1 MGLARSVG
9 RSERDECM
17 SEEAEKETFCVYA
30 KVRAIDKPLLMLGLS
45 FGRVVDD
52 VLVPIERNERIYL
65 DGVPSKKEDVLQLKI
80 LKETINF
87 KQAYSGFHQD
97 LHHASDVKRR
107 ELVAKNYDLMLEDLM
122 RRNCEDITSQ
132 VVKAFDN
139 SIKPKLSDYLPKKE
153 ELIKGAFEALLTSLK
168 GLG

>member
-1 MGLARSVG
+1 MP
-9 RSERDECM
+9 D
-17 SEEAEKETFCVYA
+17 EAEKETFCVYA
-30 KVRAIDKPLLMLGLS
+30 KVRSFDKPLLMLGLS

-52 VLVPIERNERIYL
+52 VLIPLEKNELVSL
-65 DGVPSKKEDVLQLKI
+65 DGVSSKKEDILQLKI
-80 LKETINF
+80 LKETVIF
-87 KQAYSGFHQD
+87 KQAYSGFYHE
-97 LHHASDVKRR
+97 LHKAHDIKRR

-122 RRNCEDITSQ
+122 RRNCQDITSQ

-153 ELIKGAFEALLTSLK
+153 ELIKGAFEALLVSLK

>member
-1 MGLARSVG
+1 MTDE
-9 RSERDECM
+9 SE
-17 SEEAEKETFCVYA
+17 KGTFCVYA
-30 KVRAIDKPLLMLGLS
+30 KVRSLNKPLLMFGLS

-52 VLVPIERNERIYL
+52 VLIPLEKNERIYL

-80 LKETINF
+80 LKETLNF
-87 KQAYSGFHQD
+87 KQAYSGFHHE
-97 LHHASDVKRR
+97 LHNAHDIKRR

-122 RRNCEDITSQ
+122 RRTCEDITSQ
-132 VVKAFDN
+132 VIKAFDN

-153 ELIKGAFEALLTSLK
+153 ELIKGALEALLASLK